1 MNKISNTYN
10 KIWSIL
16 ERKQKREVLILFV
29 IVIIG
34 TFLETISIG
43 LIIPVLGA
51 LMGDSSEIY
60 NKFAKSLYFIKTKE
74 SLQIFL
80 VSLLIGLY
88 IIKGLFLAFQA
99 WFQTKFSFGLTADIS
114 NRLFKGYVM
123 QEYDYHLE
131 RKSSDL
137 LRNITT
143 EVGTF
148 SSVLQAGI
156 AILSEISIVASIV
169 VLLFFVN
176 PMASI
181 VSFITL
187 SILAFNFSMI
197 AKKYNLKW
205 GSQRHEYDSLKLS
218 IILQTFDGIKE
229 IKHYCREYFYLNR
242 YFDYNNKVI
251 KPSEK
256 QYTLQLLP
264 RIFFE
269 VIAVM
274 LCLGYVLINVIFY
287 KNVTEIIPQIGV
299 LVAASFRLMP
309 SFNRIISSMQTFRF
323 ADIVINNIS
332 TEFNKLKLINPQE
345 ITNQKNDTSIK
356 FKKELK
362 ITNLYFS
369 YKNGKK
375 VIENASLNIE
385 CNQFVAFIGKSGEGK
400 STMIDLILGLLKPSR
415 GEIFVDGSNISDS
428 IADWRKIIGYV
439 PQTFY
444 LFDDT
449 IKNNIIFST
458 TDEYD
463 INKLKLSI
471 ERAQLGAYISQLP
484 YGVDTFVGEKG
495 SHLSGGQRQRL
506 AIARALYFSPQILI
520 LDEPTSAL
528 DSEMANEIM
537 MTLDELRKEINITI
551 ILITHNKANL
561 KACDKIF
568 EISHGNINEVKNI

>member
-10 KIWSIL
+10 KIWTIL
-16 ERKQKREVLILFV
+16 GRKQKREVLILFV

-51 LMGDSSEIY
+51 LMGDSSEIF
-60 NKFAKSLYFIKTKE
+60 NKFTKLIYFIKTKE

-88 IIKGLFLAFQA
+88 IVKGLFLAFQA

-114 NRLFKGYVM
+114 NRLFKGYIM

-156 AILSEISIVASIV
+156 VILSEISIVASIV
-169 VLLFFVN
+169 ILLFFVN

-205 GSQRHEYDSLKLS
+205 GSQRHEFDSLKLS
-218 IILQTFDGIKE
+218 IILQAFDGIKE
-229 IKHYCREYFYLNR
+229 IKHYCRESFFLSR
-242 YFDYNNKVI
+242 YIDYNNKVI

-287 KNVTEIIPQIGV
+287 KNVNMIIPQIGV

-332 TEFNKLKLINPQE
+332 SEFNKLKLIGSE
-345 ITNQKNDTSIK
+345 DRAYEKTNKPIK
-356 FKKELK
+356 FERN
-362 ITNLYFS
+362 IEISNVEFS
-369 YKNGKK
+369 YKNGKEVFGNVSLK
-375 VIENASLNIE
+375 IES
-385 CNQFVAFIGKSGEGK
+385 NQFVAFVGKSGAGK
-400 STMIDLILGLLKPSR
+400 STMIDLILGLLKPNN
-415 GEIFVDGSNISDS
+415 GEILVDGNNITERLTS
-428 IADWRKIIGYV
+428 WRKIIGYV

-458 TDEYD
+458 TDECD
-463 INKLKLSI
+463 INKLKLTI
-471 ERAQLGAYISQLP
+471 DRAQLGTYISELP
-484 YGVDTFVGEKG
+484 FGIETFVGEKG
-495 SHLSGGQRQRL
+495 SQLSGGQRQRL

-528 DSEMANEIM
+528 DSVMANEIM
-537 MTLDELRKEINITI
+537 TTLDKLRKDINITI
-551 ILITHNKANL
+551 ILITHNTANL
-561 KACDKIF
+561 KSCDKIF
-568 EISHGNINEVKNI
+568 EITNCKINELKGL